1 MRIRAFKY
9 LSPFIVFAFA
19 YISFT
24 SKGWL
29 TFLPVIWG
37 YIIIPLS
44 ELLIK
49 PNETNLD
56 AVEEEVA
63 KHDKL
68 YDYLLYAVPVVLY
81 AMLVLFLFSLRQ
93 PHLQVIDYVG
103 RMMSMG
109 LLLGIFGINVAHE
122 LGHRANKFEQAL
134 AKALL
139 LTSQYMH
146 FFIEHN
152 RGHHKRVAT
161 PNDPSSARL
170 NEPLFTF
177 YYRTIIYSYISAWK
191 IALNDVRKKGGKMIS
206 WQNEMLCYTV
216 IQIAFV
222 VTISIAFGWLITL
235 CYLVAAA
242 LGIGL
247 LETVNYIEHYGLS
260 RKEIEPGKYER
271 AMPYHS
277 WNSNHVIGRLMLFEL
292 SRHSDH
298 HYMASRKYQIL
309 RHHDNSPQMPT
320 GYPGMMIL
328 AQIPPL
334 FFYVMH
340 RQMKKYGYTSSK
352 KGEQQIKDFE
362 QLR

>member
-1 MRIRAFKY
+1 MRVRACKY

-24 SKGWL
+24 RKGWL

-49 PNETNLD
+49 PIETNLD
-56 AVEEEVA
+56 AVEEEIA

-68 YDYLLYAVPVVLY
+68 YDYLLYTVPVFLY

-93 PHLQVIDYVG
+93 PHLQVIDYIG
-103 RMMSMG
+103 RIMSMG
-109 LLLGIFGINVAHE
+109 LLLGIFGI
-122 LGHRANKFEQAL
+122 
-134 AKALL
+134 
-139 LTSQYMH
+139 
-146 FFIEHN
+146 
-152 RGHHKRVAT
+152 KRVAT
-161 PNDPSSARL
+161 HNDPSSARL

-177 YYRTIIYSYISAWK
+177 YYRTIVYSYISAWK

-206 WQNEMLCYTV
+206 WRNEMVRYTV
-216 IQIAFV
+216 IQLAFV
-222 VTISIAFGWLITL
+222 ATIFIAFGWLITL
-235 CYLVAAA
+235 CYLAAAA

-309 RHHDNSPQMPT
+309 RHHHNSPQMPT

-328 AQIPPL
+328 AHIPPL
-334 FFYVMH
+334 FFYVM
-340 RQMKKYGYTSSK
+340 RREMKKYDFGASEK
-352 KGEQQIKDFE
+352 QVQQAKGFE
-362 QLR
+362 QLH